1 MRLTLWQNGAKWDAV
16 AFNQSWPKELNMPE
30 ASTNPT
36 IDLVYIPEI
45 NNFNGRSTMQF
56 RLLDFRASES

>member
-1 MRLTLWQNGAKWDAV
+1 MRLTLRQSGAKWDAV
-16 AFNQSWPKELNMPE
+16 AFSQRWPEGLNMPDG
-30 ASTNPT
+30 SSYPT

-56 RLLDFRASES
+56 RLLDLKASVR